1 MCVCVSLFIASPSSL
16 RVCDVAIQLPS
27 PYSAS
32 CCNGRAATAAAMLAT
47 TTATSITSSGS
58 NGNNDNKHTRA
69 CKCPTSL
76 VHSRA
81 WPPRHARARTKL
93 FVHSRDRDTHNNM
106 FEKCRAQTRH
116 ENVRCIVRSRE
127 RTTSL
132 VHSRAWPPRH
142 ARECTILFVHSRDC
156 NSRNKKTTSSARKL
170 VTRMYGTFCR
180 AFTRPQNATRMPSED
195 PQGRVNRI

>member
-1 MCVCVSLFIASPSSL
+1 MCVPRF
-16 RVCDVAIQLPS
+16 R
-27 PYSAS
+27 
-32 CCNGRAATAAAMLAT
+32 R
-47 TTATSITSSGS
+47 TSVH
-58 NGNNDNKHTRA
+58 HTF
-69 CKCPTSL
+69 
-76 VHSRA
+76 
-81 WPPRHARARTKL
+81 RT
-93 FVHSRDRDTHNNM
+93 
-106 FEKCRAQTRH
+106 QTRP

-156 NSRNKKTTSSARKL
+156 NSRNKKTKSSARKL

-195 PQGRVNRI
+195 PQGRLGHSVKGVTPRRCNAGDLAAGAEAAHHSLCICDVFILLPPGSSELFSNQQAS